1 MSVAIGHAVYNLGAF
16 PCSGVGL
23 AWQERELDAAM
34 SGPVAA
40 LLFDDDGKA
49 SIETIL
55 AKLADTEFAQEGLK
69 RVLADTRYIED
80 WRVGEAIAET
90 YLTPHRS
97 CYFPVARWSR
107 RAKEWFQPS
116 RC

>member
-1 MSVAIGHAVYNLGAF
+1 MSVAIGKVAYNLGTS
-16 PCSGVGL
+16 PCSGTGL
-23 AWQERELDAAM
+23 TWQERELDAAM

-40 LLFDDDGKA
+40 LLFDDEGMA

-69 RVLADTRYIED
+69 RVLADTGHIED

-90 YLTPHRS
+90 YLTP
-97 CYFPVARWSR
+97 PPILLLPMARRPR
-107 RAKEWFQPS
+107 RAKKWFQPS
-116 RC
+116 RR